1 MSRKYDNSKVI
12 TLVNFVKPFKVR
24 DLEAVR
30 KRAMLTIPQMSCL
43 LGVSEASLYRL
54 KKHPE
59 KELTLQTC
67 LLLEHINHHLN

>member
-1 MSRKYDNSKVI
+1 MSRKYDNSKVV
-12 TLVNFVKPFKVR
+12 TLVNFVRLFKVT

-30 KRAMLTIPQMSCL
+30 KRAKLTIPQMSCL

-59 KELTLQTC
+59 RELPLPTC